1 MVTARVLLGLVGV
14 AALALVVLIIGVF
27 VNAYTSAGGGCG
39 GG

>member
-1 MVTARVLLGLVGV
+1 MLTARVVLGLIGV
-14 AALALVVLIIGVF
+14 AALALAVLIVGVF